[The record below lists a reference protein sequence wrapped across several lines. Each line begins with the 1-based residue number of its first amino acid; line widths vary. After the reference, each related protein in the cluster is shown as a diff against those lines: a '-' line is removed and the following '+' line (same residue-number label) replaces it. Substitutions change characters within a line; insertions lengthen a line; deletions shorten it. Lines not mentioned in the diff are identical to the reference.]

1 MLYFRSADNKNESNA
16 ISYIDFHMNKKT
28 ILEIM
33 EKNKMKPLCI
43 SDKGLNQK
51 KWTVMVLIVCGL
63 TAIVLLSGCAN
74 VFRGKSSQE
83 EIVPSVKEK
92 TTRTTAVHFDF
103 EDILVP
109 RELKIVNDKSFVV
122 STPGYRSGVLTLK
135 GMVEPSS
142 LFQFFSTNM
151 KKDNWQVV
159 SQIKSPGIIIM
170 VFQKASKCAVITIRD
185 DFTTNVEIGV
195 APTLDTGVFSNQ
207 SSSNFMESDLS
218 Q

>member
-1 MLYFRSADNKNESNA
+1 MRSFGMTDRKSARKNVFTMGLLA
-16 ISYIDFHMNKKT
+16 CGFAG
-28 ILEIM
+28 IL
-33 EKNKMKPLCI
+33 
-43 SDKGLNQK
+43 
-51 KWTVMVLIVCGL
+51 
-63 TAIVLLSGCAN
+63 LLSGCMN
-74 VFRGKSSQE
+74 GFKIGKSSRNQGA
-83 EIVPSVKEK
+83 SSLKEK

-122 STPGYRSGVLTLK
+122 ATPGYRSGVLTLK
-135 GMVEPSS
+135 GMVDSSS

-151 KKDNWQVV
+151 RKDNWQVV

-170 VFQKASKCAVITIRD
+170 VFQKAAKCAVITIRD

-195 APTLDTGVFSNQ
+195 APTLETGLFPAEP
-207 SSSNFMESDLS
+207 SSNLMESDLS

>member
-1 MLYFRSADNKNESNA
+1 
-16 ISYIDFHMNKKT
+16 
-28 ILEIM
+28 
-33 EKNKMKPLCI
+33 MKSWDIPNR
-43 SDKGLNQK
+43 GLRQK
-51 KWTVMVLIVCGL
+51 KWAGMVFLACGL
-63 TAIVLLSGCAN
+63 MALVLFSGCTN
-74 VFRGKSSQE
+74 VFRSKSSQE
-83 EIVPSVKEK
+83 QNSPSVKEK

-135 GMVEPSS
+135 GMVDSSS

-185 DFTTNVEIGV
+185 EFTTNVEIGV
-195 APTLDTGVFSNQ
+195 APTLDTGVFPNQ